1 MAKTSSVNQIKRRT
15 LRRSAKAVLGL
26 GGLHKAGFL
35 ILLGVNEIAYGAK
48 IMGVRIWPSED
59 YTRITLE
66 SDTPLPIT
74 QQMLTNP
81 DRLVVDVQGLELNST
96 LKDLVAKV
104 KPNDPY
110 VSQIRVGQFQPN
122 VVRLVFDLKEPV
134 KPQIFTLDPVAEYQ
148 YRMVFDL
155 YSATP
160 PDPLM
165 ELVKNSA
172 RKEKA
177 LEQLNAQPDL
187 IAEFANKELPSNKN
201 LALPNKE
208 AGASRYKR
216 LITIAIDPGHGGE
229 DPGAIGARG
238 SKEKQVVLAIAK
250 RLKEKIENVPYM
262 RPYLTRDGDYFVP
275 LGVRVQK
282 ARQVQAD
289 LFVSIHADAFI
300 QPNAKGASVFAL
312 SQQGASST
320 AARWMANKENASDL
334 IGGINIKTKDAQV
347 ANLLLDMSTTAQIK
361 DSIQV
366 AQAILQQIG
375 GFAPLH
381 KGKVE
386 QAGFA
391 VLKAPDIPSILVE
404 TAFISNPEE
413 EARLNDEAYQDR
425 IAEAILKGIKDYFAK
440 NPPVARRVNSW
451 FTGAASNLQDV
462 PQQIAIISFFLGR

>member
-1 MAKTSSVNQIKRRT
+1 MLQRAHSSNNIIIST
-15 LRRSAKAVLGL
+15 NSSNNN
-26 GGLHKAGFL
+26 FL
-35 ILLGVNEIAYGAK
+35 K
-48 IMGVRIWPSED
+48 
-59 YTRITLE
+59 
-66 SDTPLPIT
+66 
-74 QQMLTNP
+74 
-81 DRLVVDVQGLELNST
+81 
-96 LKDLVAKV
+96 
-104 KPNDPY
+104 
-110 VSQIRVGQFQPN
+110 
-122 VVRLVFDLKEPV
+122 KEPV
-134 KPQIFTLDPVAEYQ
+134 LRNKRSRNNLKTEVSNNQILPNQISTPKKPKIINPLNSHALLRSPMKEQIKSDTLHY
-148 YRMVFDL
+148 
-155 YSATP
+155 
-160 PDPLM
+160 
-165 ELVKNSA
+165 
-172 RKEKA
+172 
-177 LEQLNAQPDL
+177 L
-187 IAEFANKELPSNKN
+187 IINLLKSMPEFANKELPPIKSS
-201 LALPNKE
+201 ALPNKE
-208 AGASRYKR
+208 VGTNRYKR

-250 RLKEKIENVPYM
+250 RLKDKIENVPYM

-289 LFVSIHADAFI
+289 LFVSIHADAFM
-300 QPNAKGASVFAL
+300 QPHAKGASVFAL

-361 DSIQV
+361 DSMQA
-366 AQAILQQIG
+366 AQSILQQIG

-440 NPPVARRVNSW
+440 NPPVARRVNS
-451 FTGAASNLQDV
+451 
-462 PQQIAIISFFLGR
+462 